1 MKINKIREM
10 SSPDLEKELGELKS
24 ELFKLRFSLATNG
37 LDNPMKIKEVKKD
50 IARIKTILTQREL
63 NGDKVEVASKEPED
77 TKKTTSKAKKA
88 ETSKE
93 EKKETKKAEAS
104 KEKKQVKKAEASE
117 EEKKTAKKAVK
128 ESK

>member
-50 IARIKTILTQREL
+50 IAKIKTVLTQRERS
-63 NGDKVEVASKEPED
+63 GEEVVAAP
-77 TKKTTSKAKKA
+77 AV
-88 ETSKE
+88 KE
-93 EKKETKKAEAS
+93 EVKTEETKKKATTTRKRTTKKVA
-104 KEKKQVKKAEASE
+104 EKKD
-117 EEKKTAKKAVK
+117 
-128 ESK
+128 

>member
-37 LDNPMKIKEVKKD
+37 LDNPMKIKEVKRD
-50 IARIKTILTQREL
+50 IAKIKTVLTQREL
-63 NGDKVEVASKEPED
+63 NGVEVVKAEKKEEKAETKKVTAKKEA
-77 TKKTTSKAKKA
+77 TKKTTKKVA
-88 ETSKE
+88 E
-93 EKKETKKAEAS
+93 
-104 KEKKQVKKAEASE
+104 
-117 EEKKTAKKAVK
+117 K

>member
-37 LDNPMKIKEVKKD
+37 LDNPMKIREVKKD
-50 IARIKTILTQREL
+50 IAKIKTVLTEREL
-63 NGDKVEVASKEPED
+63 KGEEPVVAEEPKKEA
-77 TKKTTSKAKKA
+77 KKTTAKK
-88 ETSKE
+88 ETA
-93 EKKETKKAEAS
+93 KKTTKKAE
-104 KEKKQVKKAEASE
+104 E
-117 EEKKTAKKAVK
+117 K